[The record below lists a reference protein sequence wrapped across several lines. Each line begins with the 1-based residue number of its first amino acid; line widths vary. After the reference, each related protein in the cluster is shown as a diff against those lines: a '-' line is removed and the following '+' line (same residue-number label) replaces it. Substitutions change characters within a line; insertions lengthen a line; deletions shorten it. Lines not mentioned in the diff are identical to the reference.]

1 MPRPPEW
8 FKRLSI
14 PLADK
19 IVYASGA
26 YVSMK
31 STLNDLSATL
41 VTFEGEPQTASDERL
56 LAFASRIRPMTGSNL
71 ELMRV
76 GGSTDGGYVMAK
88 PLTGSGA
95 LSIGVG
101 ADVSWDQEI
110 AARGIPVAMFDHTIR
125 KPPALVPNST
135 FHRIGIGSTETR
147 DLRPLDQLVSLTGWA
162 GRDDLL
168 LKMDVEGAEWSA
180 MTQPRP
186 VDLEPFTQIVIELHG
201 LGGLRD
207 ERTATSVLAAI
218 EHLCAS
224 HIPIHVHANNYDE
237 LVRFGSWWFPD
248 AIEVSFIRRDLL
260 PHAKPASKLRT
271 DLDAPCDPRV
281 TEIDLSALTR
291 L

>member
-8 FKRLSI
+8 FRKLSI

-31 STLNDLSATL
+31 STLNDLSSTL
-41 VTFEGEPQTASDERL
+41 VTFEGEPQTTSDERL
-56 LAFASRIRPMTGSNL
+56 LAFATRIRPMTGSNL
-71 ELMRV
+71 KLIRV
-76 GGSTDGGYVMAK
+76 GGLSDGGYVMAK
-88 PLTGSGA
+88 PLTGGGA

-110 AARGIPVAMFDHTIR
+110 SACGIPVAMFDHTIR
-125 KPPALVPNST
+125 KPPAPVSSAT
-135 FHRIGIGSTETR
+135 FHRIGIGATKTR
-147 DLRPLDQLVSLTGWA
+147 NLQPLDRLISLAGWA

-180 MTQPRP
+180 MTQPRL
-186 VDLEPFTQIVIELHG
+186 VDLGMFTQIVMEFHG
-201 LGGLRD
+201 LGQLRD
-207 ERTATSVLAAI
+207 DRVAESILETV
-218 EHLCAS
+218 EHLCTS
-224 HIPIHVHANNYDE
+224 HVPIHIHANNYDE
-237 LVRFGSWWFPD
+237 LVRFGNWWFPN
-248 AIEVSFIRRDLL
+248 AIEVSLIRQDLL
-260 PHAKPASKLRT
+260 PNAKPAQGLRA

>member
-8 FKRLSI
+8 FRKLSI
-14 PLADK
+14 PFADK

-31 STLNDLSATL
+31 STLNDLSSTL
-41 VTFEGEPQTASDERL
+41 VTFEGEPQTTSDERL
-56 LAFASRIRPMTGSNL
+56 LALATRIRTMTGSNL
-71 ELMRV
+71 ELIRV
-76 GGSTDGGYVMAK
+76 GGLSDGGYIMAK

-101 ADVSWDQEI
+101 ADVSWDQEV
-110 AARGIPVAMFDHTIR
+110 AARGIAVAMFDHTIR
-125 KPPALVPNST
+125 KPPSPVPNST
-135 FHRIGIGSTETR
+135 FHRIGIGSMETR
-147 DLRPLDQLVSLTGWA
+147 HLRPLDQLISLMGWA

-186 VDLEPFTQIVIELHG
+186 VDLGMFTQIVMEFHG
-201 LGGLRD
+201 LGQLRD
-207 ERTATSVLAAI
+207 ERIAESILGAI
-218 EHLCAS
+218 DHLCAL
-224 HIPIHVHANNYDE
+224 HVPIHVHANNYDE
-237 LVRFGSWWFPD
+237 LVRFGNWWFPN

-260 PHAKPASKLRT
+260 PNAKPASELRT

>member
-8 FKRLSI
+8 FKKLSI

-31 STLNDLSATL
+31 STLNDLSSTL
-41 VTFEGEPQTASDERL
+41 VTFTSEPETKADERL
-56 LAFASRIRPMTGSNL
+56 LAFASCIRPMMGSNL
-71 ELMRV
+71 ELIRV
-76 GGSTDGGYVMAK
+76 GGPTDGGYVMAK

-125 KPPALVPNST
+125 KPPAPVSGAT
-135 FHRIGIGSTETR
+135 FHRIGIGSTKTR
-147 DLRPLDQLVSLTGWA
+147 NLQPLDGLISLAGWV

-180 MTQPRP
+180 MTRPRP
-186 VDLEPFTQIVIELHG
+186 VDLGMFTQIVMEFHG
-201 LGGLRD
+201 LGQLRD
-207 ERTATSVLAAI
+207 ERIAESILGAI
-218 EHLCAS
+218 NHLCGS
-224 HIPIHVHANNYDE
+224 HVPIHVHANNYDE
-237 LVRFGSWWFPD
+237 LVRFGGWWFPN

-260 PHAKPASKLRT
+260 PNPKPAPELRA

-281 TEIDLSALTR
+281 SEIDLSALSR

>member
-8 FKRLSI
+8 FKKLSI

-19 IVYASGA
+19 IVYSSGA

-31 STLNDLSATL
+31 STLNDLSSTL
-41 VTFEGEPQTASDERL
+41 VTFEGEPQTTSDERL
-56 LAFASRIRPMTGSNL
+56 LAFATRIRPMTGSNL
-71 ELMRV
+71 ELIRV
-76 GGSTDGGYVMAK
+76 GGPTDGGYVMAK
-88 PLTGSGA
+88 PLTASGA

-110 AARGIPVAMFDHTIR
+110 AARGTPVAMFDPTIR
-125 KPPALVPNST
+125 KPPAPVPNST
-135 FHRIGIGSTETR
+135 FHRIGIGSTETHH
-147 DLRPLDQLVSLTGWA
+147 LRPLDKLVSLAGWA

-180 MTQPRP
+180 MTQAGA
-186 VDLEPFTQIVIELHG
+186 VSLEMFTQIVIELHG
-201 LGGLRD
+201 LGGIRD
-207 ERTATSVLAAI
+207 ERTAATVLGVV
-218 EHLCAS
+218 ELLCAC
-224 HIPIHVHANNYDE
+224 HVPIHVHANNYDE
-237 LVRFGSWWFPD
+237 LVRFGGWWFPG

-260 PHAKPASKLRT
+260 SHAKPASDLRT
-271 DLDAPCDPRV
+271 DLDAPCDSRV